1 MVTLKLKAYLSPYA
15 SIKAHE
21 VSVATAEQLERNC
34 YVTAHEPGADYT
46 LIGDVEAKLHLH
58 GHSDIVGN
66 KVTALREMQRVMRV
80 RAQEEDTRL
89 EGEIQSLLSITMSP
103 GMSTNPKKEV

>member
-1 MVTLKLKAYLSPYA
+1 MVTLKLKAYLNPYA

-21 VSVATAEQLERNC
+21 VAAATAQQLERNV
-34 YVTAHEPGADYT
+34 YITSHEPGADYT
-46 LIGDVEAKLHLH
+46 LIGDVEARLHLH

-66 KVTALREMQRVMRV
+66 KVAALRQMQIEMRA
-80 RAQEEDTRL
+80 RAQKEDTRL

>member
-1 MVTLKLKAYLSPYA
+1 MVTLNLKAYLNPYA

-21 VSVATAEQLERNC
+21 VAGATAQQLERNV
-34 YVTAHEPGADYT
+34 YITSHEPSADYT
-46 LIGDVEAKLHLH
+46 LIGDVEARLHLH

-66 KVTALREMQRVMRV
+66 KVASLRQMQIEMRA
-80 RAQEEDTRL
+80 RAQKEDTRL